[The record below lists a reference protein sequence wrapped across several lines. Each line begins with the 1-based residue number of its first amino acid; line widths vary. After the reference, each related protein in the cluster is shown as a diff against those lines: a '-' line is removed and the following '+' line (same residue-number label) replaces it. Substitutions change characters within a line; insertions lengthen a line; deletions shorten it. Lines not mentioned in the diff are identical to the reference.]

1 MILRL
6 TPPVSRRDATSGLDQ
21 VRDLRFT
28 EVAQLEAIKPPVV
41 LSPDYNTMV
50 AAIKAVGDD
59 EMALRDALA
68 AGTKATRRAALAA
81 RRRDAHLAR
90 ETALRL
96 GLRGCA
102 SPAVPIPGIAR

>member
-6 TPPVSRRDATSGLDQ
+6 TPPVSRRDAMSRLDQ
-21 VRDLRFT
+21 VRELRFT
-28 EVAQLEAIKPPVV
+28 EVAQLGAIKPPAV
-41 LSPDYNTMV
+41 LLPNYTSLV

-59 EMALRDALA
+59 EIALA
-68 AGTKATRRAALAA
+68 SGTKATRRAALAA
-81 RRRDAHLAR
+81 RRRDARLAR